1 MSAPLIVE
9 YSHIQVELRHL
20 DRMGG
25 WTVKVKALVVFLA
38 VTFVRV
44 HHMLHPILGLQVDSV
59 PAGWELD
66 VDLQL

>member
-25 WTVKVKALVVFLA
+25 WTVKVKALVVFFPVAL
-38 VTFVRV
+38 VTV
-44 HHMLHPILGLQVDSV
+44 HHMLLPVLGLQVDSV
-59 PAGWELD
+59 PAGGELD
-66 VDLQL
+66 VDFQL

>member
-25 WTVKVKALVVFLA
+25 WTVKVKALVVFFPIALF
-38 VTFVRV
+38 TV
-44 HHMLHPILGLQVDSV
+44 HHMLLPILGLQVDSV
-59 PAGWELD
+59 PAGWELY

>member
-1 MSAPLIVE
+1 MSAPLIVKHP
-9 YSHIQVELRHL
+9 HIQVELGHP

-38 VTFVRV
+38 ITFVRV
-44 HHMLHPILGLQVDSV
+44 HHMLHPVLGLQVDSV

>member
-1 MSAPLIVE
+1 MSAPLIVKHP
-9 YSHIQVELRHL
+9 HIQVELGHL

-38 VTFVRV
+38 VALVRV
-44 HHMLHPILGLQVDSV
+44 HHMLHPVLGFQVDSV

-66 VDLQL
+66 VDFQL

>member
-9 YSHIQVELRHL
+9 YSHIQEELGHP

-25 WTVKVKALVVFLA
+25 WTVKVKTLVVFLPIA
-38 VTFVRV
+38 LVRV
-44 HHMLHPILGLQVDSV
+44 HHMLHPVLGLQVDSI